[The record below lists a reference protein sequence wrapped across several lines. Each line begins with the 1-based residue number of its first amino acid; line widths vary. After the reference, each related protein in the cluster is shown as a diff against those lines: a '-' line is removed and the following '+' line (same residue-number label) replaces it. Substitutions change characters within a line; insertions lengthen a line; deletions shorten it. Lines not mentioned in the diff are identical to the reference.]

1 MKTRQKLCIAL
12 LGGLLATGTAWAD
25 KPSWAGG
32 GKDRYERED
41 RDDRH
46 DHDRDHDRDEDRRDR
61 GRRDHDDDRRGGFD
75 NDHRGMIR
83 DYYGQE
89 FRRGNCPPG
98 LAKKNNGC
106 LPPGQAKKWA
116 MGRPLPRDV
125 LIYDFPPDLLRQL
138 GRTPEGYRYVR
149 VASDILM
156 VAVGTNMVVDA
167 ITDLNR

>member
-1 MKTRQKLCIAL
+1 MKTRQTTLCIAL
-12 LGGLLATGTAWAD
+12 LGSLLASSAAWAD

-46 DHDRDHDRDEDRRDR
+46 DRDRYRDDDRRDH
-61 GRRDHDDDRRGGFD
+61 GRRGPDDDRRGGFD
-75 NDHRGMIR
+75 NDRRSLIR

-125 LIYDFPPDLLRQL
+125 LIYDLPPDLLRQL
-138 GRTPEGYRYVR
+138 GRTPEGYKYVR